1 MIYTLVNRGFRIC
14 STWSMFH
21 QQLILL
27 REIFQKNSYPENFID
42 RCFKL
47 FLNRIHI
54 LKEKVPTVEKKRL
67 RLVLPYWGT
76 ISLQTRTKLQKSIK
90 GVLTAVNYRLFL
102 KVKINSVIISAF
114 KTPFPKLLHQVW
126 FISFSVDYPMNPTTE
141 NALDILLS
149 EVVNI
154 LLIHL

>member
-1 MIYTLVNRGFRIC
+1 MRRTSFLQNTSG
-14 STWSMFH
+14 
-21 QQLILL
+21 QL
-27 REIFQKNSYPENFID
+27 
-42 RCFKL
+42 
-47 FLNRIHI
+47 I
-54 LKEKVPTVEKKRL
+54 LKEKVSTVERTPQ
-67 RLVLPYWGT
+67 LVLAYLGT